1 MSISLNSAVG
11 FNSTVISFLLFGS
24 SRFAVLFTVIS
35 FGVSS
40 LSSCTKTVLL
50 LLSFLL
56 NVFALTVL
64 LANCLGFFEVLEK
77 INTQIRVLKII
88 NLLIY

>member
-1 MSISLNSAVG
+1 
-11 FNSTVISFLLFGS
+11 
-24 SRFAVLFTVIS
+24 
-35 FGVSS
+35 
-40 LSSCTKTVLL
+40 
-50 LLSFLL
+50 
-56 NVFALTVL
+56 LTVL